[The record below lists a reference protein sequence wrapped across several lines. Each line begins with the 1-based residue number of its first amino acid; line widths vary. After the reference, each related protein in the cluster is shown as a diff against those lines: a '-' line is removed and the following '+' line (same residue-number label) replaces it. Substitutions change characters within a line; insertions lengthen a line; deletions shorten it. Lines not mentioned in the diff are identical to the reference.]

1 MWKKETKTKTVKK
14 LIVVLAALAVLFILG
29 LSFAG
34 VFRVRQVTVTGNAYY
49 TKEEVVDLL
58 LDEGSLQ
65 NTLLVYLRYKYQ
77 EHPEIPFI
85 DDFEVTMDSWQSLK
99 IRVYEKNMVGYVR
112 YLGQDV
118 YFDKDGIVVESST
131 QELEGIPQI
140 SGVTFDSLAIH
151 QPLSVEDPTI
161 FDTILSITKLLTKYD
176 LDPDEIRFG
185 AGGEL
190 FLQLGDVKVA
200 LGTGENLDEKISRL
214 KQLEGDLKEKSGTP
228 SHGKL
233 YRRDNAYFPGVG
245 KVKQ

>member
-176 LDPDEIRFG
+176 LDPDEIR
-185 AGGEL
+185 L
-190 FLQLGDVKVA
+190 QTRTCRILQLGDVKVA

-214 KQLEGDLKEKSGTP
+214 KQLEGDLKDKSGTLHMENYTDETTHI
-228 SHGKL
+228 SLESAK
-233 YRRDNAYFPGVG
+233 
-245 KVKQ
+245 

>member
-14 LIVVLAALAVLFILG
+14 LIVVLAVLAVLFILG

-161 FDTILSITKLLTKYD
+161 FDTILSITKLLAKYD
-176 LDPDEIRFG
+176 LNPDEIRFG

-214 KQLEGDLKEKSGTP
+214 KQLEEDLKDKSGTLHMENYTDETTHI
-228 SHGKL
+228 SLESAK
-233 YRRDNAYFPGVG
+233 
-245 KVKQ
+245 

>member
-14 LIVVLAALAVLFILG
+14 LIVVLAVLAVLFLLG

-214 KQLEGDLKEKSGTP
+214 KQLEGDLKDKSGTLHMENYTDETTHI
-228 SHGKL
+228 SLESAK
-233 YRRDNAYFPGVG
+233 
-245 KVKQ
+245 

>member
-1 MWKKETKTKTVKK
+1 MWKKETKTKTVRK
-14 LIVVLAALAVLFILG
+14 LIVVLAVLAVLFILG

-49 TKEEVVDLL
+49 SKEEVVDLL

-99 IRVYEKNMVGYVR
+99 IRVYAKNMVGYVR
-112 YLGQDV
+112 YLGQNV
-118 YFDKDGIVVESST
+118 YFDKDGIVVESSA

-214 KQLEGDLKEKSGTP
+214 KQLEGDLKDKSGTLHMENYTDETTHI
-228 SHGKL
+228 SLESAK
-233 YRRDNAYFPGVG
+233 
-245 KVKQ
+245 

>member
-14 LIVVLAALAVLFILG
+14 LIVVLAVLAVLFILG

-112 YLGQDV
+112 YLGQNV

-151 QPLSVEDPTI
+151 QPLSVEDPTV
-161 FDTILSITKLLTKYD
+161 FDTILSITKLLAKYD

-214 KQLEGDLKEKSGTP
+214 KQLEGDLKDKSGTLHMENYTDETTHI
-228 SHGKL
+228 SLESAK
-233 YRRDNAYFPGVG
+233 
-245 KVKQ
+245 

>member
-1 MWKKETKTKTVKK
+1 M
-14 LIVVLAALAVLFILG
+14 IVVLAALAVLFILG

-214 KQLEGDLKEKSGTP
+214 KQLEGDLKEKSGTLHMENYTDETTHI
-228 SHGKL
+228 SLESAK
-233 YRRDNAYFPGVG
+233 
-245 KVKQ
+245 

>member
-49 TKEEVVDLL
+49 SKEEVVDLL

-214 KQLEGDLKEKSGTP
+214 KQLEGDLKDKSGTLHMENYTDETTHI
-228 SHGKL
+228 SLESAK
-233 YRRDNAYFPGVG
+233 
-245 KVKQ
+245 

>member
-49 TKEEVVDLL
+49 TKEEVVNLL

-161 FDTILSITKLLTKYD
+161 FDTILSITKLLAKYD

-214 KQLEGDLKEKSGTP
+214 KQLEGDLKDKSGTLHMENYTDETTHI
-228 SHGKL
+228 SLESTK
-233 YRRDNAYFPGVG
+233 
-245 KVKQ
+245 

>member
-14 LIVVLAALAVLFILG
+14 LI
-29 LSFAG
+29 
-34 VFRVRQVTVTGNAYY
+34 VRQVTVTGNAYY
-49 TKEEVVDLL
+49 TKEEVVNLL

-214 KQLEGDLKEKSGTP
+214 KQLEGDLKDKSGTLHMENYTDETTHI
-228 SHGKL
+228 SLESAK
-233 YRRDNAYFPGVG
+233 
-245 KVKQ
+245 

>member
-77 EHPEIPFI
+77 EHPELPFI

-214 KQLEGDLKEKSGTP
+214 KQLEGDLKDKSGTLHMENYTDETTHI
-228 SHGKL
+228 SLESAK
-233 YRRDNAYFPGVG
+233 
-245 KVKQ
+245 

>member
-34 VFRVRQVTVTGNAYY
+34 FFRVRQVTVTGNAYY

-214 KQLEGDLKEKSGTP
+214 KQLEGDLKDKSGTLHMENYTDETTHI
-228 SHGKL
+228 SLESAK
-233 YRRDNAYFPGVG
+233 
-245 KVKQ
+245 

>member
-14 LIVVLAALAVLFILG
+14 LIVVLAALAILFILG

-140 SGVTFDSLAIH
+140 SGVTFDSLAMH

-214 KQLEGDLKEKSGTP
+214 KQLEGDLKDKSGTLHMENYTDETTHI
-228 SHGKL
+228 SLESAK
-233 YRRDNAYFPGVG
+233 
-245 KVKQ
+245 

>member
-176 LDPDEIRFG
+176 LAPDEIRFG

-214 KQLEGDLKEKSGTP
+214 KQLEGDLKDKSGTLHMENYTDETTHI
-228 SHGKL
+228 SLESAK
-233 YRRDNAYFPGVG
+233 
-245 KVKQ
+245 

>member
-214 KQLEGDLKEKSGTP
+214 KQLEGDLKEKSGTLHMENYTDETTHI
-228 SHGKL
+228 SLESAK
-233 YRRDNAYFPGVG
+233 
-245 KVKQ
+245 

>member
-185 AGGEL
+185 AVGEL

-214 KQLEGDLKEKSGTP
+214 KQLEGDLKDKSGTLHMENYTDETTHI
-228 SHGKL
+228 SLESAK
-233 YRRDNAYFPGVG
+233 
-245 KVKQ
+245 

>member
-14 LIVVLAALAVLFILG
+14 LIVVLAVLAVLFILG

-112 YLGQDV
+112 YLGQNV

-200 LGTGENLDEKISRL
+200 LGTGEDLDEKISRL
-214 KQLEGDLKEKSGTP
+214 KQLEGDLKDKSGTLHMENYTDETTHI
-228 SHGKL
+228 SLESAK
-233 YRRDNAYFPGVG
+233 
-245 KVKQ
+245 

>member
-49 TKEEVVDLL
+49 TKEEVVNLL

-99 IRVYEKNMVGYVR
+99 IRVYEENMVGYV
-112 YLGQDV
+112 LC
-118 YFDKDGIVVESST
+118 I
-131 QELEGIPQI
+131 
-140 SGVTFDSLAIH
+140 
-151 QPLSVEDPTI
+151 
-161 FDTILSITKLLTKYD
+161 
-176 LDPDEIRFG
+176 
-185 AGGEL
+185 
-190 FLQLGDVKVA
+190 
-200 LGTGENLDEKISRL
+200 
-214 KQLEGDLKEKSGTP
+214 
-228 SHGKL
+228 
-233 YRRDNAYFPGVG
+233 
-245 KVKQ
+245 

>member
-151 QPLSVEDPTI
+151 QPLSVEDSTI

-214 KQLEGDLKEKSGTP
+214 KQLEGDLKDKSGTLHMENYTDETTHI
-228 SHGKL
+228 SLESAK
-233 YRRDNAYFPGVG
+233 
-245 KVKQ
+245 

>member
-140 SGVTFDSLAIH
+140 SGVTFDSLAMH

-214 KQLEGDLKEKSGTP
+214 KQLEGDLKDKSGTLHMETYTDETTHI
-228 SHGKL
+228 SLESAK
-233 YRRDNAYFPGVG
+233 
-245 KVKQ
+245 

>member
-1 MWKKETKTKTVKK
+1 M
-14 LIVVLAALAVLFILG
+14 IVVLAVLAVLFILG

-176 LDPDEIRFG
+176 LDPDEIR
-185 AGGEL
+185 
-190 FLQLGDVKVA
+190 LQTRTCRIQI
-200 LGTGENLDEKISRL
+200 LGTCLGIEYYTRDEMMITGQIISVNMEAR
-214 KQLEGDLKEKSGTP
+214 G
-228 SHGKL
+228 GKK
-233 YRRDNAYFPGVG
+233 G
-245 KVKQ
+245 

>member
-14 LIVVLAALAVLFILG
+14 LIVVLAVLAVLFILG

-214 KQLEGDLKEKSGTP
+214 KQLEGDLKDKSGTLHMENWSEENTDVP
-228 SHGKL
+228 FEKSNGS
-233 YRRDNAYFPGVG
+233 
-245 KVKQ
+245 

>member
-1 MWKKETKTKTVKK
+1 MKHYKRWIIAGAALTAA
-14 LIVVLAALAVLFILG
+14 VVLLLCV
-29 LSFAG
+29 AG
-34 VFRVRQVTVTGNAYY
+34 VFRVREVTVTGNEYY
-49 TKEEVVDLL
+49 TKEQIADFVIGDGLKR
-58 LDEGSLQ
+58 
-65 NTLLVYLRYKYQ
+65 NTLYLYVRYNYM

-190 FLQLGDVKVA
+190 FLQLEDVKVA

-214 KQLEGDLKEKSGTP
+214 KQLEGDLKDKSGTLQMENYTDETTHI
-228 SHGKL
+228 SLESAK
-233 YRRDNAYFPGVG
+233 
-245 KVKQ
+245 

>member
-214 KQLEGDLKEKSGTP
+214 KQLEGNLKDKSGTLHMENYTDETTHI
-228 SHGKL
+228 SLESAK
-233 YRRDNAYFPGVG
+233 
-245 KVKQ
+245 

>member
-85 DDFEVTMDSWQSLK
+85 DDFKVTMDSWQSLK

-214 KQLEGDLKEKSGTP
+214 KQLEGDLKDKSGTLHMENYTDETTHI
-228 SHGKL
+228 SLESAK
-233 YRRDNAYFPGVG
+233 
-245 KVKQ
+245 

>member
-1 MWKKETKTKTVKK
+1 MWRKETKTKTVKK

-58 LDEGSLQ
+58 LDEGNLQ

-112 YLGQDV
+112 YLGQNV

-214 KQLEGDLKEKSGTP
+214 KQLEGDLKDKSGTLHMENYTDETTHI
-228 SHGKL
+228 SLESEK
-233 YRRDNAYFPGVG
+233 
-245 KVKQ
+245 

>member
-112 YLGQDV
+112 HLGQDV

-214 KQLEGDLKEKSGTP
+214 KQLEGDLKDKSGTLHMENWSEENTDVP
-228 SHGKL
+228 FEKSNGS
-233 YRRDNAYFPGVG
+233 
-245 KVKQ
+245 

>member
-14 LIVVLAALAVLFILG
+14 LIVVLAVLAVLFILG

-49 TKEEVVDLL
+49 SKEEVVDLL

-112 YLGQDV
+112 YLGQNV
-118 YFDKDGIVVESST
+118 YFDKDGIVVESSA

-214 KQLEGDLKEKSGTP
+214 KQLEGDLKDKSGTLHMENYTDETTHI
-228 SHGKL
+228 SLEAAK
-233 YRRDNAYFPGVG
+233 
-245 KVKQ
+245 

>member
-214 KQLEGDLKEKSGTP
+214 KQLEGDLKDKSGTLHMENYTDETTHI
-228 SHGKL
+228 SLESTK
-233 YRRDNAYFPGVG
+233 
-245 KVKQ
+245 

>member
-1 MWKKETKTKTVKK
+1 MWKKETKTKTVRK
-14 LIVVLAALAVLFILG
+14 LIVVLAVLAVLFILG

-214 KQLEGDLKEKSGTP
+214 KQLEGDLKDKSGTLHMENYTDETTHI
-228 SHGKL
+228 SLESAK
-233 YRRDNAYFPGVG
+233 
-245 KVKQ
+245 

>member
-1 MWKKETKTKTVKK
+1 MWKKETKSKTVKK

-214 KQLEGDLKEKSGTP
+214 KQLEGDLKDKSGTLHMENYTDETTHI
-228 SHGKL
+228 SLESAK
-233 YRRDNAYFPGVG
+233 
-245 KVKQ
+245 

>member
-14 LIVVLAALAVLFILG
+14 LIVVLAVLAVLFILG

-77 EHPEIPFI
+77 EHPEIPVI

-214 KQLEGDLKEKSGTP
+214 KQLEGDLKDKSGTLHMENYTDETTHI
-228 SHGKL
+228 SLESAK
-233 YRRDNAYFPGVG
+233 
-245 KVKQ
+245 

>member
-14 LIVVLAALAVLFILG
+14 LIVVLAVLAVLFILG

-112 YLGQDV
+112 YLGQNV

-214 KQLEGDLKEKSGTP
+214 KQLEGDLKDKSGTLHMENYTDETTHI
-228 SHGKL
+228 SLESAK
-233 YRRDNAYFPGVG
+233 
-245 KVKQ
+245 

>member
-1 MWKKETKTKTVKK
+1 MWKKETKTKTVRK
-14 LIVVLAALAVLFILG
+14 LIVVLAVLAVLFILG

-49 TKEEVVDLL
+49 SKEEVVDLL

-112 YLGQDV
+112 YLGQNV
-118 YFDKDGIVVESST
+118 YFDKDGIVVESSA

-214 KQLEGDLKEKSGTP
+214 KQLEGDLKDKSGTLHMENYTDETTHI
-228 SHGKL
+228 SLESAK
-233 YRRDNAYFPGVG
+233 
-245 KVKQ
+245 

>member
-14 LIVVLAALAVLFILG
+14 LIVVLAVLAVLFILG

-85 DDFEVTMDSWQSLK
+85 DDFEVTMESWQSLK

-214 KQLEGDLKEKSGTP
+214 KQLEGDLKDKSGTLHMENYTDETTHI
-228 SHGKL
+228 SLESAK
-233 YRRDNAYFPGVG
+233 
-245 KVKQ
+245 

>member
-1 MWKKETKTKTVKK
+1 M
-14 LIVVLAALAVLFILG
+14 VLAALAVLFILG

-77 EHPEIPFI
+77 EHPEISFI

-214 KQLEGDLKEKSGTP
+214 KQLEGDLKDKSGTLHMENYTDETTHI
-228 SHGKL
+228 SLESAK
-233 YRRDNAYFPGVG
+233 
-245 KVKQ
+245 

>member
-1 MWKKETKTKTVKK
+1 MIAPKSVSYTHLDVYKRQTERMWKKETKTKTVKK

-131 QELEGIPQI
+131 QELEMCIR
-140 SGVTFDSLAIH
+140 DSLSCNSGSES
-151 QPLSVEDPTI
+151 PLPDSSLTPARMTFMHLAYYSFSTQSWRQHDYKEE
-161 FDTILSITKLLTKYD
+161 KLNEYC
-176 LDPDEIRFG
+176 
-185 AGGEL
+185 
-190 FLQLGDVKVA
+190 
-200 LGTGENLDEKISRL
+200 
-214 KQLEGDLKEKSGTP
+214 
-228 SHGKL
+228 
-233 YRRDNAYFPGVG
+233 
-245 KVKQ
+245 